1 VVRGPAQALTLGL
14 RDVFVVLLRAKAGHV
29 RQMQTS
35 YVAVKRKL
43 LEKQQPDVKNDEKKT

>member
-1 VVRGPAQALTLGL
+1 
-14 RDVFVVLLRAKAGHV
+14 VFVVLLRAKAEHV

-35 YVAVKRKL
+35 YVVVKRKL